1 MLFLSQ
7 YAPIHSQW
15 GKKIIIYK
23 NHTIFR
29 SLKLD
34 NGSKCGFSGSG
45 QYTLFQIMYYV
56 TYKLS
61 AIFENLLAVVILCVK
76 LLQEPLAFLCKK

>member
-1 MLFLSQ
+1 MLQFILNGEKKSSYTKITQSSQ
-7 YAPIHSQW
+7 
-15 GKKIIIYK
+15 
-23 NHTIFR
+23 R